1 MHGVESGPHPDEV
14 TRFGFT
20 GMHSAGTKTVGGTN
34 YPRLTTG
41 SKNSGALYGVTRRDK
56 SGVGGFSVGRFRH
69 PPTVVFVCLAAILE
83 GSLSKKEETKY
94 AKFTC
99 REIYTQKEKN
109 KKKKEALH
117 NTRVS
122 LVGASCLISRSLF
135 FPCSTNTPREYAE
148 MRSPEVG

>member
-1 MHGVESGPHPDEV
+1 MMALYSLARSTVQYTHYETNVGVLAKVHGVESGPHPDEV

-83 GSLSKKEETKY
+83 GSLSKK
-94 AKFTC
+94 
-99 REIYTQKEKN
+99 RRN
-109 KKKKEALH
+109 KI
-117 NTRVS
+117 R
-122 LVGASCLISRSLF
+122 
-135 FPCSTNTPREYAE
+135 
-148 MRSPEVG
+148 